1 MPRPNEPEKKVPEGS
16 PESLPSIRPPD
27 SLQEKL
33 ESQVGE
39 LLPPGSRGEI
49 IRRITTV
56 VQSELFQGPIAHPK
70 HLREYEAILPGAAD
84 RIIGMAEAQ
93 QQHQI
98 GMERL
103 VVDKEYGDRRW
114 GMVLGAGIFVVLIV
128 CAFVSAYNK
137 DDIAAG
143 LFLTATVIGGVGLFV
158 NGRKNG
164 DKG

>member
-1 MPRPNEPEKKVPEGS
+1 
-16 PESLPSIRPPD
+16 
-27 SLQEKL
+27 
-33 ESQVGE
+33 
-39 LLPPGSRGEI
+39 
-49 IRRITTV
+49 
-56 VQSELFQGPIAHPK
+56 
-70 HLREYEAILPGAAD
+70 
-84 RIIGMAEAQ
+84 
-93 QQHQI
+93 
-98 GMERL
+98 MERL